1 MTASDIAFFRPPR
14 LSWRFASVWARNYRV
29 WRKLAAPSLLGNLAD
44 PMIYLFGLGYG
55 LGALVQTVGGIPYVN
70 FLAAGMVCF
79 STMNTASFET
89 LYSAFSRMHVQRTWE
104 SIMNAPLALDDVV
117 LAELVWAA
125 SKATLSGTAILA
137 VVALF
142 GITNSALALGVIPL
156 IFLIG
161 LTFSAMGL
169 VVTALA
175 PNYDFFMYYFT
186 LFVTPMA
193 LLSGIFFP
201 LDQLPATLQHA
212 AFALPRAHAVASAR
226 PLMLGQWP
234 TDALLHLAVP
244 VAYAMAGFWLAVSI
258 TRRRLLK

>member
-1 MTASDIAFFRPPR
+1 MSATTHFARLPS
-14 LSWRFASVWARNYRV
+14 LSWRFTSVWLRNFGV

-44 PMIYLFGLGYG
+44 PMIYLLGLGYG
-55 LGALVQTVGGIPYVN
+55 LGALVKTVDGVPYVN

-79 STMNTASFET
+79 SSMNTASFET

-104 SIMNAPLALDDVV
+104 GIMHAPLTLDDVV
-117 LAELVWAA
+117 LAEMMWAA
-125 SKATLSGTAILA
+125 SKAALSGTAILI

-142 GITNSALALGVIPL
+142 GFTSSPLAVGVIPL

-161 LTFSAMGL
+161 VTFSAMGL

-186 LFVTPMA
+186 LFITPMA
-193 LLSGIFFP
+193 LLSGVFFP
-201 LDQLPATLQHA
+201 LDQLPAVLQIGA
-212 AFALPRAHAVASAR
+212 QMLPLSHAVALAR

-234 TDALLHLAVP
+234 TDVILHVAVL
-244 VAYAMAGFWLAVSI
+244 VGYAAVGFWLAVAL

>member
-1 MTASDIAFFRPPR
+1 MSATTHFARLPS
-14 LSWRFASVWARNYRV
+14 LSWRFTSVWLRNFGV

-44 PMIYLFGLGYG
+44 PMIYLLGLGYG
-55 LGALVQTVGGIPYVN
+55 LGALVKTVDGVPYVN

-79 STMNTASFET
+79 SSMNTASFET

-104 SIMNAPLALDDVV
+104 GIMHAPLTLDDVV
-117 LAELVWAA
+117 LAEMMWAA
-125 SKATLSGTAILA
+125 SKAALSGTAILL

-142 GITNSALALGVIPL
+142 GFTRSPLAVGVIPL

-161 LTFSAMGL
+161 VTFSAMGL

-186 LFVTPMA
+186 LFITPMA
-193 LLSGIFFP
+193 LLSGVFFP
-201 LDQLPATLQHA
+201 LGQLPTALQIGA
-212 AFALPRAHAVASAR
+212 QLLPLAHAVALAR
-226 PLMLGQWP
+226 PLMLGQLP
-234 TDALLHLAVP
+234 ADVILHVAVLFG
-244 VAYAMAGFWLAVSI
+244 YAAFAFWLAVAL

>member
-1 MTASDIAFFRPPR
+1 MSATTHFARLPS
-14 LSWRFASVWARNYRV
+14 LSWRFTSVWLRNFGV

-44 PMIYLFGLGYG
+44 PMIYLLGLGYG
-55 LGALVQTVGGIPYVN
+55 LGALVKTVDGVPYVH

-79 STMNTASFET
+79 SCMNTASFET

-104 SIMNAPLALDDVV
+104 GIMHAPLTLDDVV
-117 LAELVWAA
+117 LAEMMWAA
-125 SKATLSGTAILA
+125 SKAALSGTAILL

-142 GITNSALALGVIPL
+142 GFTNSPMAVGVIPL

-161 LTFSAMGL
+161 VTFSAMGL

-186 LFVTPMA
+186 LFITPMA
-193 LLSGIFFP
+193 LLSGVFFP
-201 LDQLPATLQHA
+201 LDQLPTVLQIGA
-212 AFALPRAHAVASAR
+212 QMLPLSHAVALAR

-234 TDALLHLAVP
+234 TDVLLHLAVLL
-244 VAYAMAGFWLAVSI
+244 AYAAVAFWLAVAL

>member
-1 MTASDIAFFRPPR
+1 MSVHAHPFRLPR
-14 LSWRFASVWARNYRV
+14 LSWRFTAVWARNYGV

-44 PMIYLFGLGYG
+44 PMIYLLGLGYG
-55 LGALVQTVGGIPYVN
+55 LGALVKTVEGMPYVN

-79 STMNTASFET
+79 SSMNTASFET

-104 SIMNAPLALDDVV
+104 GIMHAPLTLDDVV
-117 LAELVWAA
+117 LAEMMWAA
-125 SKATLSGTAILA
+125 SKAALSGTAILL

-142 GITNSALALGVIPL
+142 GFTTSPAALAVVPL

-186 LFVTPMA
+186 LFITPMA
-193 LLSGIFFP
+193 LLSGVFFP
-201 LDQLPATLQHA
+201 LDQLPAALQIGA
-212 AFALPRAHAVASAR
+212 QLLPLAHAVALAR
-226 PLMLGQWP
+226 PLMLGELP
-234 TDALLHLAVP
+234 GAVLPHLAVL
-244 VAYAMAGFWLAVSI
+244 VAYAAGAFWLAVAL
-258 TRRRLLK
+258 TRRRLLT

>member
-1 MTASDIAFFRPPR
+1 MSATAHHFRLPC
-14 LSWRFASVWARNYRV
+14 LSRRFASVWSRNYRV

-44 PMIYLFGLGYG
+44 PMIYLLGLGYG
-55 LGALVQTVGGIPYVN
+55 LGALVETVDGVPYVH

-79 STMNTASFET
+79 SCMNTASFET

-104 SIMNAPLALDDVV
+104 GLMNAPLALDDIV
-117 LAELVWAA
+117 LAEMIWAA
-125 SKATLSGTAILA
+125 SKATLSGCAILL

-142 GITNSALALGVIPL
+142 GFTHSALAVGVVPL

-161 LTFSAMGL
+161 LCFSAMGL

-186 LFVTPMA
+186 LFITPMA
-193 LLSGIFFP
+193 LLSGVFFP
-201 LDQLPATLQHA
+201 LDQLPASLQA
-212 AFALPRAHAVASAR
+212 AAQLLPLSHAVALAR
-226 PLMLGQWP
+226 PLMLGHAP
-234 TDALLHLAVP
+234 GDIALHVAVLAI
-244 VAYAMAGFWLAVSI
+244 YAGIAFWLAVSL